1 MYVEKEEDV
10 DSFYTRRKKKEEYS
24 PYTMVRCLKR
34 KDKKRKVGRLVYFS
48 VPSSGTP
55 KKKKKA
61 REGGDMLD
69 HLRKNWNKGGL
80 GSIFQPELWE
90 EAAQKGSLSN
100 QGACRATTAIVKSVA
115 H

>member
-48 VPSSGTP
+48 SLFWDT
-55 KKKKKA
+55 KKKKK
-61 REGGDMLD
+61 
-69 HLRKNWNKGGL
+69 L
-80 GSIFQPELWE
+80 GRV
-90 EAAQKGSLSN
+90 GT
-100 QGACRATTAIVKSVA
+100 C
-115 H
+115 